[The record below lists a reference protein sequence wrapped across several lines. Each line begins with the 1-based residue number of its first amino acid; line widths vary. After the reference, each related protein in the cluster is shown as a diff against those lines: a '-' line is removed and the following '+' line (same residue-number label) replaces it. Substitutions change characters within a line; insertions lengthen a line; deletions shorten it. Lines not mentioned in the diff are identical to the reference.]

1 MTSKETT
8 EEAAIL
14 TRSDTMIR
22 GRAVRLALLWL
33 SALATACGLVAAAA
47 GPSGASSK
55 PTVIKATETD
65 FHIALSKHTF
75 SAGKYTFVAVNK
87 GQVTH
92 ALEIT
97 GPGLSQPKTKN
108 FQPGQSASLTVTL
121 KKGVYDVFCPV
132 PGHKALGMNLNI
144 RVGSA
149 RS

>member
-1 MTSKETT
+1 MR
-8 EEAAIL
+8 
-14 TRSDTMIR
+14 TRSDAKHGAR
-22 GRAVRLALLWL
+22 AGRTALQSLA
-33 SALATACGLVAAAA
+33 ALGVAGGFVAAAA

-55 PTVIKATETD
+55 PTVVTANETD
-65 FHIALSKHTF
+65 FHISLSKHSF
-75 SAGKYTFVAVNK
+75 AVGKYTFVAVNK

-108 FQPGQSASLTVTL
+108 IQPGQKTDLNVTL

-144 RVGSA
+144 AVGGAHISTK
-149 RS
+149 S